1 MKICVYSIPDIV
13 SGKHKIKD
21 SRLDTLDSLAKAK
34 KKTYIEIEAV
44 AEDAAADSDVIL
56 VLKDNLTDLILAD
69 LDFVETRLSR
79 AEQESEKALLSK
91 LKSILEKEELLF
103 GKEFND
109 EEKKALSVYGLL
121 TFKPVVVIQQEELND
136 TNALLARCLKE
147 SGYISFFTTG
157 ERETRSWLVK
167 EGTCAWEAAGCI
179 HSDIQKGFIR
189 AEIIGIDDFI
199 ACGGEAQAKQAGKMH
214 LEAKDYIM
222 RDGDVA
228 FFRFNK

>member
-56 VLKDNLTDLILAD
+56 VPKDNLTDLILAD

-91 LKSILEKEELLF
+91 LKSILEKEELIF

-109 EEKKALSVYGLL
+109 EEKKAFSVYGLL
-121 TFKPVVVIQQEELND
+121 TFKPVVVIQQE
-136 TNALLARCLKE
+136 
-147 SGYISFFTTG
+147 
-157 ERETRSWLVK
+157 
-167 EGTCAWEAAGCI
+167 
-179 HSDIQKGFIR
+179 
-189 AEIIGIDDFI
+189 
-199 ACGGEAQAKQAGKMH
+199 
-214 LEAKDYIM
+214 
-222 RDGDVA
+222 
-228 FFRFNK
+228 